1 MISFEIQ
8 SDMNNL
14 PEVEVFVDRLCDSCN
29 LGNHRAIITM
39 ALLHAVENAILH
51 GNKNDSSKKVH
62 ITCDQSLNSLLFRV
76 CDEGDGFAYE
86 DYSDIDKLL
95 DEYSDGM
102 FLLRSLCDGLS
113 FEQGGRTVCMN
124 FVINGINN
132 HIALKRASVI
142 KHFYA
147 HSTIGVF

>member
-1 MISFEIQ
+1 MISFELQ

-14 PEVEVFVDRLCDSCN
+14 PQVEEFVDHLCDSCN

-51 GNKNDSSKKVH
+51 GNKNDVSKKVF
-62 ITCDQSLNSLLFRV
+62 ISCEQNLNSLLFRV
-76 CDEGDGFAYE
+76 CDEGEGFPYMNYADYDQLLNGYTDG
-86 DYSDIDKLL
+86 L
-95 DEYSDGM
+95 

-113 FEQGGRTVCMN
+113 FEQGGKVVCMN

-132 HIALKRASVI
+132 NIALKRASVI

-147 HSTIGVF
+147 HSTVGVL